1 VYSKSG
7 KGNRE
12 DIERGGALMYL
23 SITVKMAVGLV
34 ALLAVTRILGK
45 KELSQVT
52 PFDFVYAVVLGGII
66 EETIYDEKITTL
78 QVIYSALLWGAFI
91 YIIEILAKK
100 KNIFRAILK
109 GRESVLVKDG
119 KLNVKEMEKNH
130 LEMEQL
136 RTMLRQKGIFS
147 MNEVKYAYLET
158 NGGLSVMKY
167 QKQEPVTPELMK
179 LEVKEKK
186 PSTLLIDEGEV
197 VEDGIKLLGK
207 DGDWLRESIKT
218 EGYHNIKDIFCA
230 EWSEEEG
237 FYIVSY
243 KK

>member
-1 VYSKSG
+1 
-7 KGNRE
+7 
-12 DIERGGALMYL
+12 MYL
-23 SITVKMAVGLV
+23 SITIKMVVGLV
-34 ALLAVTRILGK
+34 SLLTVTRLLGK

-66 EETIYDEKITTL
+66 EETIYDDKVTPLE
-78 QVIYSALLWGAFI
+78 VAYSALLWGGLI

-100 KNIFRAILK
+100 KNFFRSILK
-109 GRESVLVKDG
+109 GSESIIVKNG
-119 KLNVKEMEKNH
+119 KLNVKEMQKNH

-158 NGGLSVMKY
+158 NGGLSVMRYRK
-167 QKQEPVTPELMK
+167 EDPVTPGMMEM
-179 LEVKEKK
+179 EVEDKE
-186 PSTLLIDEGEV
+186 PSILLIDEGEV
-197 VEDGIKLLGK
+197 VESGLKMVGK
-207 DGDWLRESIKT
+207 DGGWLKESIRK
-218 EGYHNIKDIFCA
+218 EGFNVIKEIFCA

-237 FYIVSY
+237 FYIVTY

>member
-1 VYSKSG
+1 
-7 KGNRE
+7 
-12 DIERGGALMYL
+12 MYL
-23 SITVKMAVGLV
+23 SITIKMAVGLV

-66 EETIYDEKITTL
+66 EETIYDEKVTTL

-100 KNIFRAILK
+100 KNIFRTILK
-109 GRESVLVKDG
+109 GRESVLVKGG

-167 QKQEPVTPELMK
+167 QKEEPVTPEIMK
-179 LEVKEKK
+179 LEVKEKN

-197 VEDGIKLLGK
+197 VDDGLKLLGK
-207 DGDWLRESIKT
+207 DGEWLRESIKT
-218 EGYHNIKDIFCA
+218 EGCHNIKDIFCA

-237 FYIVSY
+237 FYIVAY